1 MKQLA
6 STLQHCLLVLALG
19 LAFAGAA
26 SAQEESVEDKARAH
40 FRLGRAH
47 YDNGNFAEAA
57 VEFEEA
63 YNVSQRAALL
73 YNIYLAYRDA
83 NNTEKAAWSLKLYL
97 EKEENIENRAQLQA
111 RLKALEE
118 ANAAR
123 AAAPVA
129 PVAVVPAGEQPA
141 EQLTETPA
149 PEGAVEASEPPEKK
163 SNLVPFILMGTG
175 GAMVITGIA
184 TGIMASGKKSDA
196 EEICPDLPDCGGLP
210 AGDVKKVKDL
220 ESSQGTLALV
230 SDIMMFGG
238 IAVAGTGAV
247 LWIINMMSDGG
258 SEEHAT
264 VAYKPTASLACGP
277 GACHGT
283 MSMNF

>member
-1 MKQLA
+1 MTQLA
-6 STLQHCLLVLALG
+6 SNLRHCLLILALG
-19 LAFAGAA
+19 LAFAGTA

-111 RLKALEE
+111 RLRALEE
-118 ANAAR
+118 ANAAAAAAA
-123 AAAPVA
+123 AAAPA
-129 PVAVVPAGEQPA
+129 AAAQPEQPV
-141 EQLTETPA
+141 EELTATPA
-149 PEGAVEASEPPEKK
+149 PDGAVEATEPPEKK

-196 EEICPDLPDCGGLP
+196 EDLCPGLTNCKEETKQEIQSLSD
-210 AGDVKKVKDL
+210 
-220 ESSQGTLALV
+220 SQGTLALV

-247 LWIINMMSDGG
+247 LWVLNLMSDGG

-264 VAYKPTASLACGP
+264 VAYKPTANLACMP

>member
-1 MKQLA
+1 MTQLA
-6 STLQHCLLVLALG
+6 STLRHCLLLLALG
-19 LAFAGAA
+19 LTFAGAA

-123 AAAPVA
+123 AAAPA
-129 PVAVVPAGEQPA
+129 TPVAAAGEQPA
-141 EQLTETPA
+141 DQLTETPA

-163 SNLVPFILMGTG
+163 SNLVPIILLSTG
-175 GAMVITGIA
+175 GAMVITSIA
-184 TGIMASGKKSDA
+184 TGIMASGKKSEA
-196 EEICPDLPDCGGLP
+196 EDLCPGLTNCDP
-210 AGDVKKVKDL
+210 AQKQKLDDL
-220 ESSQGTLALV
+220 ESSQGTLAIV
-230 SDIMMFGG
+230 TDIMMFGG

-247 LWIINMMSDGG
+247 LLVLNLMSGG
-258 SEEHAT
+258 GDEQQAT
-264 VAYKPTASLACGP
+264 VAYKPTASLACMP
-277 GACHGT
+277 GACHGS